1 MTDKSYLTIQSWMV
15 TDLHLKG
22 NELMAYALIWGFS
35 QDGQS
40 CFYGSFSYVMEWVG
54 CSRRTAIRLLQKLE
68 EKGLIR
74 KWQEDVNGVP
84 HNRYMAVV
92 DNDGYATSVHVDCV
106 QNDTSDKLALVTKTT
121 ETQCQND
128 TQVVTNWHTSIKPS
142 IKYNNKPR
150 ARGCKE
156 TQLAETPADVFINFA
171 NGNQALLQSL
181 QEFDEHRRILAAKD
195 KKKAWTALAAKKIC
209 KSLVRLTKE
218 AGVQDRTGYMIAM
231 LDQSIE
237 NSWTGVFAAKDFID
251 RAPQQPR
258 RAVEPDQPRFVTS
271 DMTLEELLGGGKT

>member
-1 MTDKSYLTIQSWMV
+1 MINKSNLVCQSWMR
-15 TDLHLKG
+15 TELGLKG
-22 NELMAYALIWGFS
+22 GELMTYALIWGFS

-54 CSRRTAIRLLQKLE
+54 CSRRTAIRLLQNLE

-92 DNDGYATSVHVDCV
+92 DNDSYATSVHVNRV

-128 TQVVTNWHTSIKPS
+128 TRVVTNWHTSIKPS

-150 ARGCKE
+150 ACGCEGDKHPD
-156 TQLAETPADVFINFA
+156 TPADVFNNFA
-171 NGNQALLQSL
+171 NGNQVLLKSL
-181 QEFDEHRRILAAKD
+181 MEFDEHRQTIAAKD
-195 KKKAWTALAAKKIC
+195 KKKPWTALAAKKIC

-237 NSWTGVFAAKDFID
+237 SSWTGVFAAKDFID

-258 RAVEPDQPRFVTS
+258 RAAEPDKPRFVTS
-271 DMTLEELLGGGKT
+271 DMTLEELLGGATP